1 MRDSTQLPVTR
12 RMLPSLY
19 QSICLIL
26 SSQNLSGINLSG
38 ISPSS
43 INLGPSTLFR
53 HTRLS
58 QRLAKFQIP
67 RPIKHQSQRFSIFAL
82 ACFVAATLSGCAN
95 SLETCART
103 ELKLTWA
110 EPAELQATVTILSSD
125 EFEGRKTQT
134 QGAAKSRD
142 YIKQQFES
150 LNLQPW
156 GADFI
161 VPFEY
166 QTFFTQETGANVV
179 ATAMAPEPT
188 NRWRIIVA
196 HYDHLGMSGSKIY
209 HGADDNASGVA
220 AMLAIAKHWQQ
231 QFALQPNTLPKVNL
245 MFVAT
250 DAEEPGLYGS
260 IALVEQLKTRLPE
273 ATFELMINLD
283 MVSHP
288 GRPYGIYL
296 EGSRNF
302 TQFNQFKSLLNQQ
315 NRLCIKLTHPKP
327 VGRSI
332 QSTDWL
338 RASDHYPFHKA
349 NIPWLYFGVPT
360 HPQYHTPEDTVATI
374 DITFLAAVTESAFE
388 LLQLNA
394 EYLKN

>member
-1 MRDSTQLPVTR
+1 MRDRTQLPVTR

-19 QSICLIL
+19 QSLYLIL
-26 SSQNLSGINLSG
+26 SSRNLSGINLSG
-38 ISPSS
+38 INLSS

-58 QRLAKFQIP
+58 QRLAKFKIT
-67 RPIKHQSQRFSIFAL
+67 RLIRHQSQRLGLFAL
-82 ACFVAATLSGCAN
+82 ACFVATTLTGCA
-95 SLETCART
+95 SSTETCART

-142 YIKQQFES
+142 YIKQQFED

-179 ATAMAPEPT
+179 ATAMATEPT

-302 TQFNQFKSLLNQQ
+302 TQFNQFKPLLNQQ

>member
-1 MRDSTQLPVTR
+1 MRDSTQFPVTHL
-12 RMLPSLY
+12 MLPRQHQSL
-19 QSICLIL
+19 LNK
-26 SSQNLSGINLSG
+26 NLSDINLSD
-38 ISPSS
+38 INLSPSTQFNHS
-43 INLGPSTLFR
+43 RIGQL
-53 HTRLS
+53 
-58 QRLAKFQIP
+58 LAKFTFMHFIRYQF
-67 RPIKHQSQRFSIFAL
+67 QRLGLLAL
-82 ACFVAATLSGCAN
+82 ACFVATTLTGCA
-95 SLETCART
+95 SSPETCART

-110 EPAELQATVTILSSD
+110 EPLELQAIVTRLSSD

-134 QGAAKSRD
+134 PGAEKSRD
-142 YIKQQFES
+142 YIKQQFQG
-150 LNLQPW
+150 LGLQPW

-166 QTFFTQETGANVV
+166 QTFFTQENGANVV
-179 ATAMAPEPT
+179 ANAMATEPT

-231 QFALQPNTLPKVNL
+231 QFALQSNTLPKVNL

-273 ATFELMINLD
+273 ATFELMLNLD

-288 GRPYGIYL
+288 GRPYAIYL

-302 TQFNQFKSLLNQQ
+302 TQFNQFKPLLNQQ
-315 NRLCIKLTHPKP
+315 NRLCIKLSHPKP

-338 RASDHYPFHKA
+338 RASDHYSFHKA

>member
-1 MRDSTQLPVTR
+1 MRDSTQSPVTHLI
-12 RMLPSLY
+12 LPRQY
-19 QSICLIL
+19 QSLL
-26 SSQNLSGINLSG
+26 SKNLSDINLSA
-38 ISPSS
+38 
-43 INLGPSTLFR
+43 STLFNHSR
-53 HTRLS
+53 IG
-58 QRLAKFQIP
+58 QRLAKFKITHLI
-67 RPIKHQSQRFSIFAL
+67 RHQSQRFGLFAL
-82 ACFVAATLSGCAN
+82 ACLVATTLTGCAN
-95 SLETCART
+95 STETCART

-110 EPAELQATVTILSSD
+110 EPATLQATVARLSSD

-142 YIKQQFES
+142 YIKQQFQALS
-150 LNLQPW
+150 LQPW

-166 QTFFTQETGANVV
+166 HTFFTQEIGANVI
-179 ATAMAPEPT
+179 ATAMAAEPT
-188 NRWRIIVA
+188 HRWRIIVA
-196 HYDHLGMSGSKIY
+196 HYDHLGMSGRKIY

-220 AMLAIAKHWQQ
+220 AMLAMAKHWQQ
-231 QFALQPNTLPKVNL
+231 QFALQPNNLPKVNL

-260 IALVEQLKTRLPE
+260 IALVEQLKARLPE
-273 ATFELMINLD
+273 ATFELMLNLD

-288 GRPYGIYL
+288 GRPYAIYL

-302 TQFNQFKSLLNQQ
+302 TQFTQFKPGLTAR
-315 NRLCIKLTHPKP
+315 NRLCIKLSHPKP

-332 QSTDWL
+332 QNTDWL

-349 NIPWLYFGVPT
+349 NIPWLYLGVPT
-360 HPQYHTPEDTVATI
+360 HPKYHTPEDTVATI
-374 DITFLAAVTESAFE
+374 DLLFLAAVTESAFE
-388 LLQLNA
+388 LIQLNA

>member
-1 MRDSTQLPVTR
+1 MRDSTQSPVTHL
-12 RMLPSLY
+12 MLPRQHQSL
-19 QSICLIL
+19 LNK
-26 SSQNLSGINLSG
+26 NLSDINLSD
-38 ISPSS
+38 INLSPSTQFNHS
-43 INLGPSTLFR
+43 RIGQL
-53 HTRLS
+53 
-58 QRLAKFQIP
+58 LAKFTFMHLIRDQF
-67 RPIKHQSQRFSIFAL
+67 QRLGLFAL
-82 ACFVAATLSGCAN
+82 ACFVATTLTGCAN

-142 YIKQQFES
+142 YIKQQFQG
-150 LNLQPW
+150 LGLQPW

-166 QTFFTQETGANVV
+166 QTFFTQENGANVV
-179 ATAMAPEPT
+179 ATAMATEPT

-231 QFALQPNTLPKVNL
+231 QFAQQSNTLPKVNL

-273 ATFELMINLD
+273 ATFELMLNLD

-302 TQFNQFKSLLNQQ
+302 TQFNQFKPLLNQQ
-315 NRLCIKLTHPKP
+315 NRLCIKLSHPKP

-360 HPQYHTPEDTVATI
+360 HPQYHTPEDTVETI

>member
-1 MRDSTQLPVTR
+1 MRDSTQSPVTHL
-12 RMLPSLY
+12 MLPRQY
-19 QSICLIL
+19 QSLL
-26 SSQNLSGINLSG
+26 NKNLSDINLSA
-38 ISPSS
+38 
-43 INLGPSTLFR
+43 STLFNHNR
-53 HTRLS
+53 IGQLLT
-58 QRLAKFQIP
+58 KFKITHLI
-67 RPIKHQSQRFSIFAL
+67 RHQSQRLGLFAL
-82 ACFVAATLSGCAN
+82 ACVVATTLTGCAN
-95 SLETCART
+95 STETCART

-110 EPAELQATVTILSSD
+110 EPTELQATVTVLSSD

-142 YIKQQFES
+142 YIKQQFQG
-150 LNLQPW
+150 LGLQPW

-166 QTFFTQETGANVV
+166 QTFFTQENGANVV
-179 ATAMAPEPT
+179 ATAMAAEPT

-196 HYDHLGMSGSKIY
+196 HYDHLGLSGSKIY

-273 ATFELMINLD
+273 ATFELMLNLD

-288 GRPYGIYL
+288 GRPYAIYL

-302 TQFNQFKSLLNQQ
+302 TQFNQFKPLLNEQ
-315 NRLCIKLTHPKP
+315 NLLCIKLTHPKP

-388 LLQLNA
+388 LLQLNV

>member
-1 MRDSTQLPVTR
+1 MRDSTQFPVTHL
-12 RMLPSLY
+12 MLPRQHQSLLN
-19 QSICLIL
+19 IKL
-26 SSQNLSGINLSG
+26 SDINLSD
-38 ISPSS
+38 INLSPSTQFNHS
-43 INLGPSTLFR
+43 RIGQL
-53 HTRLS
+53 
-58 QRLAKFQIP
+58 LAKFTFMHFIRYQF
-67 RPIKHQSQRFSIFAL
+67 QRLGLLAL
-82 ACFVAATLSGCAN
+82 ACFVATTLTGCA
-95 SLETCART
+95 SSPETCART

-110 EPAELQATVTILSSD
+110 EPLELQAIVTRLSSD
-125 EFEGRKTQT
+125 EFEGRKTQAP
-134 QGAAKSRD
+134 GAEKSRD
-142 YIKQQFES
+142 YIKQQFQE
-150 LNLQPW
+150 LGLQPW

-166 QTFFTQETGANVV
+166 QTFFTQENGANVV
-179 ATAMAPEPT
+179 ATAMATEPT

-231 QFALQPNTLPKVNL
+231 QFALQSNTLPKVNL

-273 ATFELMINLD
+273 ATFELMLNLD

-288 GRPYGIYL
+288 GRPYAIYL

-302 TQFNQFKSLLNQQ
+302 TQFTQFKPLLNQQ
-315 NRLCIKLTHPKP
+315 NRLCIKLSHPKP

-338 RASDHYPFHKA
+338 RASDHYSFHKA

>member
-1 MRDSTQLPVTR
+1 MRDSTQFPVTHL
-12 RMLPSLY
+12 MLPRQHQSL
-19 QSICLIL
+19 LNK
-26 SSQNLSGINLSG
+26 NLSDINLSD
-38 ISPSS
+38 INLSPSTQFNHS
-43 INLGPSTLFR
+43 RIGQL
-53 HTRLS
+53 
-58 QRLAKFQIP
+58 LAKFTFMHLIRDQF
-67 RPIKHQSQRFSIFAL
+67 QRLGLFAL
-82 ACFVAATLSGCAN
+82 ACFVATTLTGCAN

-142 YIKQQFES
+142 YIKQQFQE
-150 LNLQPW
+150 LGLQPW

-166 QTFFTQETGANVV
+166 QTFFTQENGANVV
-179 ATAMAPEPT
+179 ATAMATEPT

-231 QFALQPNTLPKVNL
+231 FALQPNTLPKVNL

-260 IALVEQLKTRLPE
+260 IALVEQLKTHLPE
-273 ATFELMINLD
+273 ATFELMLNLD

-288 GRPYGIYL
+288 GRPYAIYL

-302 TQFNQFKSLLNQQ
+302 TQFTQFKPLLNQQ
-315 NRLCIKLTHPKP
+315 NRLCIKLSHPKP

-338 RASDHYPFHKA
+338 RASDHYSFHKA

>member
-1 MRDSTQLPVTR
+1 MRDSTQSPVTHPI
-12 RMLPSLY
+12 LPRQY
-19 QSICLIL
+19 QSLL
-26 SSQNLSGINLSG
+26 SKNLSDINLSA
-38 ISPSS
+38 
-43 INLGPSTLFR
+43 STLFNHSR
-53 HTRLS
+53 IGQL
-58 QRLAKFQIP
+58 LAKFKITHLI
-67 RPIKHQSQRFSIFAL
+67 RHQSQRLGLFAL
-82 ACFVAATLSGCAN
+82 ACVVATTLTGCAN
-95 SLETCART
+95 STETCART

-110 EPAELQATVTILSSD
+110 EPTELQATVTVLSSD

-142 YIKQQFES
+142 YIKQQFQG
-150 LNLQPW
+150 LGLQPW

-166 QTFFTQETGANVV
+166 KTFFTQETGANVV
-179 ATAMAPEPT
+179 ATAMAAEPT

-196 HYDHLGMSGSKIY
+196 HYDHLGLSGSKIY

-273 ATFELMINLD
+273 ATFELMLNLD

-288 GRPYGIYL
+288 GRPYAIYL

-302 TQFNQFKSLLNQQ
+302 TQFNQFKPLLNQQ

-388 LLQLNA
+388 LLQLNV

>member
-1 MRDSTQLPVTR
+1 MRDSTQSPVTHL
-12 RMLPSLY
+12 MLPRQY
-19 QSICLIL
+19 QSLL
-26 SSQNLSGINLSG
+26 NKNLSDINLSA
-38 ISPSS
+38 
-43 INLGPSTLFR
+43 STLFNHNR
-53 HTRLS
+53 IGQLLT
-58 QRLAKFQIP
+58 KFKITHLI
-67 RPIKHQSQRFSIFAL
+67 RHQSQRLGLLAL
-82 ACFVAATLSGCAN
+82 ACVVATTLTGCAN
-95 SLETCART
+95 STETCART

-110 EPAELQATVTILSSD
+110 EPTELQATVTVLSSD

-142 YIKQQFES
+142 YIKQQFQG
-150 LNLQPW
+150 LGLQPW

-166 QTFFTQETGANVV
+166 KTFFTQETGANVV
-179 ATAMAPEPT
+179 ATVMAAEPT

-273 ATFELMINLD
+273 ATFELMLNLD

-288 GRPYGIYL
+288 GRPYAIYL

-302 TQFNQFKSLLNQQ
+302 TQFNQFKPLLNQQ

-388 LLQLNA
+388 LLQLNV

>member
-1 MRDSTQLPVTR
+1 MRDSTQSPVTHL
-12 RMLPSLY
+12 MLPRQHQSL
-19 QSICLIL
+19 LNK
-26 SSQNLSGINLSG
+26 NLSDINLSD
-38 ISPSS
+38 INLSPSTQFNHS
-43 INLGPSTLFR
+43 RIGQL
-53 HTRLS
+53 
-58 QRLAKFQIP
+58 LAKFTFMHLIRDQF
-67 RPIKHQSQRFSIFAL
+67 QRLGLLAL
-82 ACFVAATLSGCAN
+82 ACFVATTLTGCA
-95 SLETCART
+95 SSPETCART

-110 EPAELQATVTILSSD
+110 EPLELQAIVTRLSSD

-134 QGAAKSRD
+134 PGAEKSRD
-142 YIKQQFES
+142 YIKQQFQG
-150 LNLQPW
+150 LGLQPW

-166 QTFFTQETGANVV
+166 QTFFTQENGANVV
-179 ATAMAPEPT
+179 ATAMATEPT

-288 GRPYGIYL
+288 GRPYAIYL

-302 TQFNQFKSLLNQQ
+302 TQFNQFKPLLNQQ

-338 RASDHYPFHKA
+338 RASDHYSFHKA

-388 LLQLNA
+388 LLQLNV

>member
-1 MRDSTQLPVTR
+1 
-12 RMLPSLY
+12 MLFRSK
-19 QSICLIL
+19 
-26 SSQNLSGINLSG
+26 NLSDINLSA
-38 ISPSS
+38 
-43 INLGPSTLFR
+43 STLFNHNR
-53 HTRLS
+53 IGQLLT
-58 QRLAKFQIP
+58 KFKITHLI
-67 RPIKHQSQRFSIFAL
+67 RHQSQRLGLLAL
-82 ACFVAATLSGCAN
+82 ACVVATTLTGCAN
-95 SLETCART
+95 SAETCART

-110 EPAELQATVTILSSD
+110 EPTELQATVTVLSSD

-142 YIKQQFES
+142 YIKQQFQG
-150 LNLQPW
+150 LGLQPW

-179 ATAMAPEPT
+179 ATAMAAEPT

-231 QFALQPNTLPKVNL
+231 QFAIQPNTLPKVNL

-273 ATFELMINLD
+273 ATFELMLNLD

-288 GRPYGIYL
+288 GRP
-296 EGSRNF
+296 
-302 TQFNQFKSLLNQQ
+302 
-315 NRLCIKLTHPKP
+315 
-327 VGRSI
+327 
-332 QSTDWL
+332 
-338 RASDHYPFHKA
+338 
-349 NIPWLYFGVPT
+349 
-360 HPQYHTPEDTVATI
+360 
-374 DITFLAAVTESAFE
+374 
-388 LLQLNA
+388 
-394 EYLKN
+394 

>member
-1 MRDSTQLPVTR
+1 MRDSTQSPVTHL
-12 RMLPSLY
+12 MLPRQY
-19 QSICLIL
+19 QSLL
-26 SSQNLSGINLSG
+26 NKNLSDINLSA
-38 ISPSS
+38 
-43 INLGPSTLFR
+43 STLFNHNR
-53 HTRLS
+53 IGQLLT
-58 QRLAKFQIP
+58 KFKITHLI
-67 RPIKHQSQRFSIFAL
+67 RHQSQRLGLFAL
-82 ACFVAATLSGCAN
+82 ACFVVATLTGCAN
-95 SLETCART
+95 STETCART

-110 EPAELQATVTILSSD
+110 EPTELQVTVTVLSSD

-142 YIKQQFES
+142 YIKQQFQG
-150 LNLQPW
+150 LGLQPW

-179 ATAMAPEPT
+179 ATAMAAEPT

-273 ATFELMINLD
+273 ATFELMLNLD

-288 GRPYGIYL
+288 GRPYAIYL

-302 TQFNQFKSLLNQQ
+302 TQFNQFKPLLNQQ

-349 NIPWLYFGVPT
+349 NIPWLYLGAPT

-388 LLQLNA
+388 LLQLNV

>member
-1 MRDSTQLPVTR
+1 MRDSTQFPVTHL
-12 RMLPSLY
+12 MLPRQHQSL
-19 QSICLIL
+19 LNK
-26 SSQNLSGINLSG
+26 NLSDINLSD
-38 ISPSS
+38 INLSPSTQFNHS
-43 INLGPSTLFR
+43 RIGQL
-53 HTRLS
+53 
-58 QRLAKFQIP
+58 LAKFTFMHFIRYQF
-67 RPIKHQSQRFSIFAL
+67 QRLGLLAL
-82 ACFVAATLSGCAN
+82 ACFVATTLTGCA
-95 SLETCART
+95 SSPETCART

-110 EPAELQATVTILSSD
+110 EPLELQAIVTRLSSD

-142 YIKQQFES
+142 YIKQQFQE
-150 LNLQPW
+150 LGLQPW

-166 QTFFTQETGANVV
+166 QTFFTQENGANVV
-179 ATAMAPEPT
+179 ATAMATEPT

-231 QFALQPNTLPKVNL
+231 FALQPNTLPKVNL

-260 IALVEQLKTRLPE
+260 IALVEQLKTHLPE
-273 ATFELMINLD
+273 ATFELMLNLD

-288 GRPYGIYL
+288 GRPYAIYL

-302 TQFNQFKSLLNQQ
+302 TQFTQFKPLLNQQ
-315 NRLCIKLTHPKP
+315 NRLCIKLSHPKP

-338 RASDHYPFHKA
+338 RASDHYSFHKA

>member
-1 MRDSTQLPVTR
+1 MRDSTQSPVTHL
-12 RMLPSLY
+12 MLPRQHQSL
-19 QSICLIL
+19 LNK
-26 SSQNLSGINLSG
+26 NLSDINLSD
-38 ISPSS
+38 INLSPSTQFNHS
-43 INLGPSTLFR
+43 RIGQL
-53 HTRLS
+53 
-58 QRLAKFQIP
+58 LAKFTFMHFIRYQF
-67 RPIKHQSQRFSIFAL
+67 QRLGLLAL
-82 ACFVAATLSGCAN
+82 ACFVATTLTGCA
-95 SLETCART
+95 SSPETCART

-110 EPAELQATVTILSSD
+110 EPLELQAIVTRLSSD
-125 EFEGRKTQT
+125 KFEGRKTQT
-134 QGAAKSRD
+134 PGAEKSRD
-142 YIKQQFES
+142 YIKQQFQG
-150 LNLQPW
+150 LGLQPW

-166 QTFFTQETGANVV
+166 QTFFTQENGANVV
-179 ATAMAPEPT
+179 ATAMATEPT

-231 QFALQPNTLPKVNL
+231 QFALQSNTLPKVNL

-273 ATFELMINLD
+273 ATFELMLNLD

-288 GRPYGIYL
+288 GRPYAIYL

-302 TQFNQFKSLLNQQ
+302 TQFTQFKPLLNQQ
-315 NRLCIKLTHPKP
+315 NRLCIKLSHPKP

-338 RASDHYPFHKA
+338 RASDHYSFHKA

>member
-1 MRDSTQLPVTR
+1 MRDSTQFPVTHL
-12 RMLPSLY
+12 MLPRQHQSL
-19 QSICLIL
+19 LNK
-26 SSQNLSGINLSG
+26 NLSDINLSD
-38 ISPSS
+38 INLSPSTQFNHS
-43 INLGPSTLFR
+43 RIGQL
-53 HTRLS
+53 
-58 QRLAKFQIP
+58 LAKFTFMHFIRYQF
-67 RPIKHQSQRFSIFAL
+67 QRLGLLAL
-82 ACFVAATLSGCAN
+82 ACFVATTLTGCA
-95 SLETCART
+95 SSPETCART

-110 EPAELQATVTILSSD
+110 EPLELQAIVTRLSSD
-125 EFEGRKTQT
+125 KFEGRKTQT
-134 QGAAKSRD
+134 PGAEKSRD
-142 YIKQQFES
+142 YIKQQFQGLS
-150 LNLQPW
+150 LQPW

-179 ATAMAPEPT
+179 ATAMATEPT

-231 QFALQPNTLPKVNL
+231 QFALQSNTLPKVNL

-273 ATFELMINLD
+273 ATFELMLNLD

-288 GRPYGIYL
+288 GRPYAIYL

-302 TQFNQFKSLLNQQ
+302 TQFSQFKPLLNQQ
-315 NRLCIKLTHPKP
+315 NRLCIRLSHPKP

-338 RASDHYPFHKA
+338 RASDHYSFHKA

>member
-1 MRDSTQLPVTR
+1 MRDSTQSPVTHL
-12 RMLPSLY
+12 MLPRQY
-19 QSICLIL
+19 QSLL
-26 SSQNLSGINLSG
+26 NKNLSDINLSA
-38 ISPSS
+38 
-43 INLGPSTLFR
+43 STLFNHNR
-53 HTRLS
+53 IGQLLT
-58 QRLAKFQIP
+58 KFKITHLI
-67 RPIKHQSQRFSIFAL
+67 RHQSQRFGLLVL
-82 ACFVAATLSGCAN
+82 ACFVVATLAGCVN
-95 SLETCART
+95 SAETCART

-110 EPAELQATVTILSSD
+110 EPTELQATVTRLSSD

-142 YIKQQFES
+142 YIKQQFQG
-150 LNLQPW
+150 LGLQPW

-166 QTFFTQETGANVV
+166 QTFFTQENGANVV
-179 ATAMAPEPT
+179 ATAMAAEPT

-288 GRPYGIYL
+288 GRPYAIYL

-302 TQFNQFKSLLNQQ
+302 TQFNQFKPLLNQQ

-388 LLQLNA
+388 LLQLNV

>member
-1 MRDSTQLPVTR
+1 
-12 RMLPSLY
+12 MLPRQHQSL
-19 QSICLIL
+19 LNKKL
-26 SSQNLSGINLSG
+26 SDINLSD
-38 ISPSS
+38 INLSPSTQFNHS
-43 INLGPSTLFR
+43 RIGQL
-53 HTRLS
+53 
-58 QRLAKFQIP
+58 LAKFTFMHFIRYQF
-67 RPIKHQSQRFSIFAL
+67 QRLGLLAL
-82 ACFVAATLSGCAN
+82 ACFVATTLTGCA
-95 SLETCART
+95 SSPETCART

-110 EPAELQATVTILSSD
+110 EPLELQAIVTRLSSD

-142 YIKQQFES
+142 YIKQQFQG
-150 LNLQPW
+150 LGLQPW

-166 QTFFTQETGANVV
+166 QTFFTQENGANVV
-179 ATAMAPEPT
+179 ATAMATEPT

-231 QFALQPNTLPKVNL
+231 QFALQSNTLPKVNL

-273 ATFELMINLD
+273 ATFELMLNLD

-288 GRPYGIYL
+288 GRPYAIYL

-302 TQFNQFKSLLNQQ
+302 TQFTQFKPLLNQQ
-315 NRLCIKLTHPKP
+315 NRLCIKLSHPKP

-338 RASDHYPFHKA
+338 RASDHYSFHKA

>member
-1 MRDSTQLPVTR
+1 MRDSTQSPVTHLI
-12 RMLPSLY
+12 LPRQY
-19 QSICLIL
+19 QSLL
-26 SSQNLSGINLSG
+26 SKNLSDINLSA
-38 ISPSS
+38 
-43 INLGPSTLFR
+43 STLFNHSR
-53 HTRLS
+53 IGQL
-58 QRLAKFQIP
+58 LAKFTFMHLIRDQF
-67 RPIKHQSQRFSIFAL
+67 QRLGLLAL
-82 ACFVAATLSGCAN
+82 ACFVATTLTGCA
-95 SLETCART
+95 SSPETCART

-110 EPAELQATVTILSSD
+110 EPLELQAIVTRLSSD

-134 QGAAKSRD
+134 PGAEKSRD
-142 YIKQQFES
+142 YIKQQFQG
-150 LNLQPW
+150 LGLQPW

-166 QTFFTQETGANVV
+166 QTFFTQENGANVV
-179 ATAMAPEPT
+179 ATAMATEPT

-231 QFALQPNTLPKVNL
+231 QFALQSNTLPKVNL

-273 ATFELMINLD
+273 ATFELMLNLD

-288 GRPYGIYL
+288 GRPYAIYL

-302 TQFNQFKSLLNQQ
+302 TQFTQFKPLLNQQ
-315 NRLCIKLTHPKP
+315 NRLCIKLSHPKP

-338 RASDHYPFHKA
+338 RASDHYSFHKA

>member
-1 MRDSTQLPVTR
+1 MRDSTQSPVTHL
-12 RMLPSLY
+12 MLPRQY
-19 QSICLIL
+19 QSLL
-26 SSQNLSGINLSG
+26 NKNLSDINLSA
-38 ISPSS
+38 
-43 INLGPSTLFR
+43 STLFNHNR
-53 HTRLS
+53 IGQLLT
-58 QRLAKFQIP
+58 KFKITHLI
-67 RPIKHQSQRFSIFAL
+67 RHQSQRLGLFAL
-82 ACFVAATLSGCAN
+82 ACVVATTLTGCAN
-95 SLETCART
+95 STETCART

-110 EPAELQATVTILSSD
+110 EPTELQATVTVLSSD

-142 YIKQQFES
+142 YIKQQFQG
-150 LNLQPW
+150 LGLQPW

-166 QTFFTQETGANVV
+166 QTFFTQENGANVV
-179 ATAMAPEPT
+179 ATAMAAEPT

-273 ATFELMINLD
+273 ATFELMLNLD

-288 GRPYGIYL
+288 GRPYAIYL

-302 TQFNQFKSLLNQQ
+302 TQFNQFKPLLNQQ

-374 DITFLAAVTESAFE
+374 DITFLATVAESAFE
-388 LLQLNA
+388 LLQLNV

>member
-1 MRDSTQLPVTR
+1 M
-12 RMLPSLY
+12 
-19 QSICLIL
+19 
-26 SSQNLSGINLSG
+26 
-38 ISPSS
+38 
-43 INLGPSTLFR
+43 
-53 HTRLS
+53 
-58 QRLAKFQIP
+58 
-67 RPIKHQSQRFSIFAL
+67 
-82 ACFVAATLSGCAN
+82 
-95 SLETCART
+95 
-103 ELKLTWA
+103 
-110 EPAELQATVTILSSD
+110 
-125 EFEGRKTQT
+125 
-134 QGAAKSRD
+134 
-142 YIKQQFES
+142 
-150 LNLQPW
+150 
-156 GADFI
+156 
-161 VPFEY
+161 PFEY
-166 QTFFTQETGANVV
+166 QTFFTQENGANVV
-179 ATAMAPEPT
+179 ATAMAAEPT

-273 ATFELMINLD
+273 ATFELMLNLD

-288 GRPYGIYL
+288 GRPYAIYL

-302 TQFNQFKSLLNQQ
+302 TQFNQFKPLLNQQ

-374 DITFLAAVTESAFE
+374 DITFLAAVAESAFE
-388 LLQLNA
+388 LLQLNV

>member
-1 MRDSTQLPVTR
+1 MRDSTQSPVTHPI
-12 RMLPSLY
+12 LPRQY
-19 QSICLIL
+19 QSLL
-26 SSQNLSGINLSG
+26 SKNLSDINLSA
-38 ISPSS
+38 
-43 INLGPSTLFR
+43 STLFNHSR
-53 HTRLS
+53 IGQL
-58 QRLAKFQIP
+58 LAKFKITHLI
-67 RPIKHQSQRFSIFAL
+67 RHQSQRLGLFAL
-82 ACFVAATLSGCAN
+82 ACVVATTLTGCAN
-95 SLETCART
+95 STETCART

-110 EPAELQATVTILSSD
+110 EPTELQATVTVLSSD

-142 YIKQQFES
+142 YIKQQFQG
-150 LNLQPW
+150 LGLQPW

-166 QTFFTQETGANVV
+166 KTFFTQETGANVV
-179 ATAMAPEPT
+179 ATAMAGEPT

-196 HYDHLGMSGSKIY
+196 HYDHLGLSGSKIY

-273 ATFELMINLD
+273 ATFELMLNLD

-288 GRPYGIYL
+288 GRPYAIYL

-302 TQFNQFKSLLNQQ
+302 TQFNQFKPLLNQQ

-388 LLQLNA
+388 LLQLNV

>member
-1 MRDSTQLPVTR
+1 MRDSTQFPVTHL
-12 RMLPSLY
+12 MLPRQHQSL
-19 QSICLIL
+19 LNK
-26 SSQNLSGINLSG
+26 NLSDINLSD
-38 ISPSS
+38 INLSPSTQFNHS
-43 INLGPSTLFR
+43 RIGQL
-53 HTRLS
+53 
-58 QRLAKFQIP
+58 LAKFTFMHFIRYQF
-67 RPIKHQSQRFSIFAL
+67 QRLGLLAL
-82 ACFVAATLSGCAN
+82 ACFVATTLTGCA
-95 SLETCART
+95 SSPETCART

-110 EPAELQATVTILSSD
+110 EPLELQAIVTRLSSD

-134 QGAAKSRD
+134 PGAEKSRD
-142 YIKQQFES
+142 YIKQQFQE
-150 LNLQPW
+150 LGLQPW

-166 QTFFTQETGANVV
+166 QTFFTQENGANVV
-179 ATAMAPEPT
+179 ATAMATEPT

-231 QFALQPNTLPKVNL
+231 QFALQSNTLPKVNL

-273 ATFELMINLD
+273 ATFELMLNLD

-288 GRPYGIYL
+288 GRPYAIYL

-302 TQFNQFKSLLNQQ
+302 TQFTQFKPLLNQQ
-315 NRLCIKLTHPKP
+315 NRLCIKLSHPKP

-338 RASDHYPFHKA
+338 RASDHYSFHKA

>member
-1 MRDSTQLPVTR
+1 MRDSTQSPVTHL
-12 RMLPSLY
+12 MLPRQHQSL
-19 QSICLIL
+19 LNKKL
-26 SSQNLSGINLSG
+26 SDINLSD
-38 ISPSS
+38 INLSPSTQFNHS
-43 INLGPSTLFR
+43 RIGQL
-53 HTRLS
+53 
-58 QRLAKFQIP
+58 LAKFTFMHLIRDQF
-67 RPIKHQSQRFSIFAL
+67 QRLGLLAL
-82 ACFVAATLSGCAN
+82 ACFVATTLTGCA
-95 SLETCART
+95 SSPETCART

-110 EPAELQATVTILSSD
+110 EPLELQAIVTRLSSD

-134 QGAAKSRD
+134 PGAEKSRD
-142 YIKQQFES
+142 YIKQQFQG
-150 LNLQPW
+150 LGLQPW

-166 QTFFTQETGANVV
+166 QTFFTQENGANVV
-179 ATAMAPEPT
+179 ATAMATEPT

-231 QFALQPNTLPKVNL
+231 QFAIQPNTLPKVNL

-273 ATFELMINLD
+273 ATFELMLNLD

-288 GRPYGIYL
+288 GRPYAIYL

-302 TQFNQFKSLLNQQ
+302 TQFTQFKPLLNQQ
-315 NRLCIKLTHPKP
+315 NRLCIRLSHPKP

-338 RASDHYPFHKA
+338 RASDHYSFHKA

>member
-1 MRDSTQLPVTR
+1 MRDSTQSPVTHL
-12 RMLPSLY
+12 MLPRQHQSL
-19 QSICLIL
+19 LNK
-26 SSQNLSGINLSG
+26 NLSDINLSD
-38 ISPSS
+38 
-43 INLGPSTLFR
+43 INLSPSTLFNHSR
-53 HTRLS
+53 IGQL
-58 QRLAKFQIP
+58 LAKFTFMHLIRDQF
-67 RPIKHQSQRFSIFAL
+67 QRLGLLAM
-82 ACFVAATLSGCAN
+82 ACFVATTLTGCA
-95 SLETCART
+95 SSPETCART

-110 EPAELQATVTILSSD
+110 EPTELQATVTVLSSD

-142 YIKQQFES
+142 YIKLQFQG
-150 LNLQPW
+150 LGLQPW
-156 GADFI
+156 GANFI

-166 QTFFTQETGANVV
+166 QTFFTQENGANVV
-179 ATAMAPEPT
+179 ATAMATEPT

-302 TQFNQFKSLLNQQ
+302 TQFNQFKPLLNQQ

>member
-1 MRDSTQLPVTR
+1 MHFIRDQ
-12 RMLPSLY
+12 
-19 QSICLIL
+19 
-26 SSQNLSGINLSG
+26 
-38 ISPSS
+38 
-43 INLGPSTLFR
+43 F
-53 HTRLS
+53 
-58 QRLAKFQIP
+58 QRLGLL
-67 RPIKHQSQRFSIFAL
+67 AL
-82 ACFVAATLSGCAN
+82 ACFVATTLTGCA
-95 SLETCART
+95 SSPETCART

-110 EPAELQATVTILSSD
+110 DPLELQAIVTRLSSD

-134 QGAAKSRD
+134 PGAEKSRD
-142 YIKQQFES
+142 YIKQQFQE
-150 LNLQPW
+150 LGLQPW

-166 QTFFTQETGANVV
+166 QTFFTQENGANVV
-179 ATAMAPEPT
+179 ATAMATEPT

-273 ATFELMINLD
+273 ATFELMLNLD

-288 GRPYGIYL
+288 GRPYAIYL

-302 TQFNQFKSLLNQQ
+302 TQFTQFKPLLNQQ
-315 NRLCIKLTHPKP
+315 NRLCIKLSHPKP

-338 RASDHYPFHKA
+338 RASDHYSFHKA

>member
-1 MRDSTQLPVTR
+1 MRDSTQSPVTHLI
-12 RMLPSLY
+12 LPRQY
-19 QSICLIL
+19 QSLL
-26 SSQNLSGINLSG
+26 SKNLSDINLSD
-38 ISPSS
+38 
-43 INLGPSTLFR
+43 INLSASTLFNHSR
-53 HTRLS
+53 IG
-58 QRLAKFQIP
+58 QRLAKFKITHLI
-67 RPIKHQSQRFSIFAL
+67 RHQSQRLGLLAL
-82 ACFVAATLSGCAN
+82 ACVVTTTLTGCAN
-95 SLETCART
+95 SAETCART

-110 EPAELQATVTILSSD
+110 EPTELQATVTRLSSD

-142 YIKQQFES
+142 YIKQQFQG
-150 LNLQPW
+150 LGLQPW
-156 GADFI
+156 GAYFI

-179 ATAMAPEPT
+179 ATVMAAEPT

-260 IALVEQLKTRLPE
+260 IALVEQLTTRLPE
-273 ATFELMINLD
+273 ATFELMLNLD

-302 TQFNQFKSLLNQQ
+302 TQFNQFKPLLNQQ

-388 LLQLNA
+388 LLQLNV

>member
-1 MRDSTQLPVTR
+1 MRNSTQSPVTHL
-12 RMLPSLY
+12 MLPRQHQSL
-19 QSICLIL
+19 LNK
-26 SSQNLSGINLSG
+26 NLSDINLSD
-38 ISPSS
+38 INLSPSTQFNHS
-43 INLGPSTLFR
+43 RIGQL
-53 HTRLS
+53 
-58 QRLAKFQIP
+58 LAKFTFMHLIRDQF
-67 RPIKHQSQRFSIFAL
+67 QRLGLLAL
-82 ACFVAATLSGCAN
+82 ACFVATTLTGCA
-95 SLETCART
+95 SSPETCART

-110 EPAELQATVTILSSD
+110 EPLELQAIVTRLSSD

-134 QGAAKSRD
+134 QGAEKSRD
-142 YIKQQFES
+142 YIKQQFQW
-150 LNLQPW
+150 LGLQPW

-166 QTFFTQETGANVV
+166 QTFFTQENGANVV
-179 ATAMAPEPT
+179 ATAMATEPT

-231 QFALQPNTLPKVNL
+231 QFALQPHTLPKVNL

-273 ATFELMINLD
+273 ATFELMLNLD

-288 GRPYGIYL
+288 GRPYAIYL

-302 TQFNQFKSLLNQQ
+302 TQFSQFKPLLNQQ
-315 NRLCIKLTHPKP
+315 NRLCIRLSHPKP

-338 RASDHYPFHKA
+338 RASDHYSFHKA

>member
-1 MRDSTQLPVTR
+1 MRDSTQSPVTHL
-12 RMLPSLY
+12 MLPRQHQSL
-19 QSICLIL
+19 LNKKL
-26 SSQNLSGINLSG
+26 SEINLSD
-38 ISPSS
+38 INLSPSTQFNHS
-43 INLGPSTLFR
+43 RIGQL
-53 HTRLS
+53 
-58 QRLAKFQIP
+58 LAKFTFMHFIRDQF
-67 RPIKHQSQRFSIFAL
+67 QRLGLLAL
-82 ACFVAATLSGCAN
+82 ACFVATTLTGCA
-95 SLETCART
+95 SSPETCART

-110 EPAELQATVTILSSD
+110 DPLELQAIVTRLSSD

-134 QGAAKSRD
+134 PGAEKSRD
-142 YIKQQFES
+142 YIKQQFQE
-150 LNLQPW
+150 LGLQPW

-166 QTFFTQETGANVV
+166 QTFFTQENGANVV
-179 ATAMAPEPT
+179 ATAMATEPT

-273 ATFELMINLD
+273 ATFELMLNLD

-288 GRPYGIYL
+288 GRPYAIYL

-302 TQFNQFKSLLNQQ
+302 TQFTQFKPLLNQQ
-315 NRLCIKLTHPKP
+315 NRLCIKLSHPKP

-338 RASDHYPFHKA
+338 RASDHYSFHKA